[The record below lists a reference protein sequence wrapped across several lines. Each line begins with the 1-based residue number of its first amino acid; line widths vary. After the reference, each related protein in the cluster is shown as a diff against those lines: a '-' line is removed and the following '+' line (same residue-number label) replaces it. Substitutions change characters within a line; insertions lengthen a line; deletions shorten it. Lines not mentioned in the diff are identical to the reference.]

1 MMLNILCSTHKYLHL
16 VIISIEDSKD
26 GVMPIHFIF
35 CKKKKQ
41 DVNDLYFWDSLAEI
55 LLLIVYI
62 ESKMNLT
69 LS

>member
-16 VIISIEDSKD
+16 VIISIEDLKD

-55 LLLIVYI
+55 
-62 ESKMNLT
+62 
-69 LS
+69 

>member
-16 VIISIEDSKD
+16 VIISIEDLKD

-35 CKKKKQ
+35 CKKKKKQ

-55 LLLIVYI
+55 
-62 ESKMNLT
+62 
-69 LS
+69 